1 MPSVDS
7 KFKEHV
13 FITELQKATTREW
26 DYIYIHVYIKSSY
39 DVKKQGSETEIHYLW
54 SLNALDTNTNP

>member
-7 KFKEHV
+7 KFKVHV
-13 FITELQKATTREW
+13 FITGLQKATTREW
-26 DYIYIHVYIKSSY
+26 DYIIKSSY
-39 DVKKQGSETEIHYLW
+39 DVKKQSSETEIHYLW

>member
-7 KFKEHV
+7 KVKEHV
-13 FITELQKATTREW
+13 FITGLQKATTREW
-26 DYIYIHVYIKSSY
+26 DYIYIKSSY

-54 SLNALDTNTNP
+54 SLNALDTCTNTNP